1 MAVNPSSRS
10 FAENLH
16 SVFRLLRAEGE
27 SLNLELIE
35 VAEQNS
41 SPHVEQFAVIFRG
54 PLTPL
59 CPQQIYKLE
68 HERLGPME
76 LFLVPLGPEK
86 EGMLYQSCF
95 NRLRKEANSTST

>member
-1 MAVNPSSRS
+1 MPGSPDSKS

-16 SVFRLLRAEGE
+16 SVFRMLLPEGA

-35 VAEQNS
+35 VAEQNN
-41 SPHVEQFAVIFRG
+41 SPQLEQFSVTFRG
-54 PLTPL
+54 PLTPV

-68 HERLGPME
+68 HERLGTME

-95 NRLRKEANSTST
+95 NRLRK

>member
-1 MAVNPSSRS
+1 MPENPNSQS
-10 FAENLH
+10 FADNLH
-16 SVFRLLRAEGE
+16 SVFRMVLPEGA

-35 VAEQNS
+35 VAEQNY
-41 SPHVEQFAVIFRG
+41 SPQFEQFSVIFRG

-59 CPQQIYKLE
+59 CPQRIYKLE
-68 HERLGPME
+68 HERLGTME

-95 NRLRKEANSTST
+95 NRLRKAGSSSAR